1 MVRSAQVQSTHPQR
15 ASANSASSLLTPGP
29 SGRHV
34 QPQTNDDTAEDTA
47 DNLENDRRPSNINR
61 RLDDD
66 DVHLHAKIKPCKK
79 LDDNDFLLDFMPLTP
94 KDMASIETF
103 TFFVGWQRSGHSIIG
118 SLLDG
123 HPDVVIAHELFLFS
137 NLYKYSFDRTDL
149 FNKLF
154 ENSFCNSQSY
164 GARSSFHSEKGYNLE
179 LANSWQG
186 RFRELK
192 VIGDKT
198 AGDVTNVYDNKP
210 QSFYLYLYR
219 LRQLVTV
226 PLKAINVVRNP
237 FDMIATLTLY
247 RGSNTTDMKVEATEE
262 NKYDNP
268 AILRKAT
275 KDILRK
281 ATALYEIERTL
292 DLDMLRIHSEDFVR
306 APKEVMSR
314 LCQFLGLQCSE
325 EYLQQCADKTF
336 KTVSRSRHL
345 VKWDPAMISI
355 INEVI
360 HTLDF
365 FKRYSFDGE

>member
-1 MVRSAQVQSTHPQR
+1 MLLLLMGLKTLLHLALQQSQKP
-15 ASANSASSLLTPGP
+15 SS
-29 SGRHV
+29 
-34 QPQTNDDTAEDTA
+34 
-47 DNLENDRRPSNINR
+47 INR

-66 DVHLHAKIKPCKK
+66 DVHLHAKIEEEDGNKYFHKPTSKR
-79 LDDNDFLLDFMPLTP
+79 LDDVDLQNHSSPELPSLHESGPLLDFKPLAP
-94 KDMASIETF
+94 KDVASIETF

-123 HPDVVIAHELFLFS
+123 HPDVVIAHEFFLFS
-137 NLYKYSFDRTDL
+137 QIPNYFRYYNLNRTNL

-154 ENSFCNSQSY
+154 KNSFRSSQSY
-164 GARSSFHSEKGYNLE
+164 GARSLFHSEKGYNLE

-198 AGDVTNVYDNKP
+198 AGDVTDMYDDNPRK
-210 QSFYLYLYR
+210 FHYMLEG

-226 PLKAINVVRNP
+226 PIRAINVVRNP

-247 RGSNTTDMKVEATEE
+247 RGSNTTDMKVKATEE

-281 ATALYEIERTL
+281 ATALYQIERML

-345 VKWDPAMISI
+345 VKWDPAMISM
-355 INEVI
+355 INEVNHI
-360 HTLDF
+360 LDF